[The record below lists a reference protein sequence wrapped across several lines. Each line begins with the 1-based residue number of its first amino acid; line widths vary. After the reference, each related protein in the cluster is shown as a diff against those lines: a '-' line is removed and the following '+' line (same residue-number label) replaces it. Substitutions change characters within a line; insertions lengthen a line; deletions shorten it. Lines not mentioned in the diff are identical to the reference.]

1 MFPQFYWGARN
12 WGGISGNP
20 GFFVNTNNYFGF
32 GQGTGCIG
40 CTGQRG
46 ILWGNYDR
54 AYDQMWYQAGTVADG
69 SYVNVLIQ
77 FRNRYTDPGTNQNF
91 ARIGLY
97 RGTDGVEYIE
107 FDYINTSMVTTVGTF
122 RVNP

>member
-1 MFPQFYWGARN
+1 MYRLHWPARN
-12 WGGISGNP
+12 P
-20 GFFVNTNNYFGF
+20 
-32 GQGTGCIG
+32 
-40 CTGQRG
+40 
-46 ILWGNYDR
+46 WGNYDR